1 MKYMRIIILTL
12 LTVFAFSNAS
22 AKTVSWV
29 ISPKYDK
36 LSRYSSDIFVFQQ
49 DGKWGL
55 IKLGNQ
61 EILPAIFEYITPFV
75 NGYALAGT
83 KEGNRYILERIISEN
98 GEVTTIG
105 AKYYLP
111 TNYQYFSEGKL
122 VVANQ
127 SGKYGYINPSGQI
140 TVKCQF
146 DNALPFKDNWAPV
159 KQGNY
164 FRYINESYDRNQ
176 ARSVLVV
183 DFHYGEMT
191 LASCFSN
198 GKAAIA
204 YNKDFALI
212 GTNGKKVKKLN
223 ETEFKRTYKNNN
235 LAPEENGACNL
246 SKTYT
251 EFSENGLV
259 GLKLK
264 DELIVKPQFSSF
276 LAQFSDGYFIADK
289 DGKQGLLSV
298 SDGNYLFDIKSLSG
312 SKSELEV
319 DRSGNIEK
327 IVMNVSAPVSNNH
340 LKLMADCGDGQ
351 MQDITSQ
358 MTVNGL
364 NASVSVSPLPMAK
377 AETCTVKAV
386 LENDGIIVAE
396 ANNSFTLSYPIKLRV
411 SSPKAVSSKADEND
425 NVTIYSVIYNDS
437 NKEVTVKITLNAKQT
452 VSKLYTIRPHSSI
465 QISVTEKITIA
476 QTINTSVSLS
486 TGERA
491 NSSLYLEPFF

>member
-1 MKYMRIIILTL
+1 MSVLA
-12 LTVFAFSNAS
+12 FADTI
-22 AKTVSWV
+22 AKTASWA

-49 DGKWGL
+49 NGKWGL
-55 IKLGNQ
+55 IKPGNQ
-61 EILPAIFEYITPFV
+61 EILPAIFEYITPFT

-83 KEGNRYILERIISEN
+83 KEGNRYILERIISES

-105 AKYYLP
+105 EKYYLP

-122 VVANQ
+122 VVSNQ
-127 SGKYGYINPSGQI
+127 SGKYGYINPSGKLTI
-140 TVKCQF
+140 KCQF

-164 FRYINESYDRNQ
+164 FKYINETYDRNQ

-204 YNKDFALI
+204 YNRDFTLI
-212 GTNGKKVKKLN
+212 GTNGKRIKKLN
-223 ETEFKRTYKNNN
+223 EADFKRTYKNNN
-235 LAPEENGACNL
+235 SAPEESSGFTL

-251 EFSENGLV
+251 EYSENGFV
-259 GLKLK
+259 GLRIGS
-264 DELIVKPQFSSF
+264 EVIVKPQFSSF
-276 LAQFSDGYFIADK
+276 LAQFSDGYIIADK

-319 DRSGNIEK
+319 DRRGNIER
-327 IVMNVSAPVSNNH
+327 IVMNVSAPVSNNR

-358 MTVNGL
+358 MTVNEL

-377 AETCTVKAV
+377 AETCTIKAV

-396 ANNSFTLSYPIKLRV
+396 ASNSFTLSYPMKLRV

-452 VSKLYTIRPHSSI
+452 VSKLYTIRPHSSV

-476 QTINTSVSLS
+476 QTVNTSVSLS

-491 NSSLYLEPFF
+491 NSSLYLEPYF